1 MGYTGAD
8 GLILIGGGG
17 HALVVAEAAAMAGR
31 PIRGFLDDDPDAALG
46 SVEGIFP
53 APGAPTVEVNRLG
66 GLSAVGSLDEFGRC
80 EIILA
85 VGNLKLRRELIR
97 KLEGAIGASG
107 AARGVKIA
115 TIIHPRANVSPSA
128 IIEPGVYVGP
138 GAVIHTRARIGAHAI
153 INSGAIVEHECVI
166 GDNAHVAPGAALGG
180 RVTIGDDVLVG
191 IGSRILPNLAVGRG
205 STIGA
210 GAVVIR
216 GIGGLQT
223 AVGVPVRV
231 RGGID

>member
-1 MGYTGAD
+1 MGYTGED

-17 HALVVAEAAAMAGR
+17 HALVVAEAAAMSGR
-31 PIRGFLDDDPDAALG
+31 PIRGFLDDDAGAALG

-53 APGAPTVEVNRLG
+53 AAGAAPLEVSRLG
-66 GLSAVGSLDEFGRC
+66 PLSAVRSLDELGRC

-85 VGNLKLRRELIR
+85 IGDLKTRRILIDA
-97 KLEGAIGASG
+97 LSDSG
-107 AARGVKIA
+107 IARGVKIA
-115 TIIHPRANVSPSA
+115 TIIHPRAIVSPSA

-138 GAVIHTRARIGAHAI
+138 GAIVHSRARIGAHAI

-166 GDNAHVAPGAALGG
+166 GDNAHIAPGAAMGG

-191 IGSRILPNLAVGRG
+191 IGARVLPNLEVGKG

-210 GAVVIR
+210 GAVVVR
-216 GIGGLQT
+216 RIGGLQT
-223 AVGVPVRV
+223 IVGFPSRTS
-231 RGGID
+231 GID